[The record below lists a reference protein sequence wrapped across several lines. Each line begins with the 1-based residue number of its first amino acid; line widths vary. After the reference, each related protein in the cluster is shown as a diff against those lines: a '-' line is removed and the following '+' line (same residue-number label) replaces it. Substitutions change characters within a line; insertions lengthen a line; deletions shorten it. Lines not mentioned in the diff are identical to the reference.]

1 MKSFL
6 QYLQEDGL
14 TPEQEQPMDDAVNTH
29 RATKQLQDQQAQ
41 QRARELARPDKDLER
56 LEPFRE
62 PTELEIDKQK
72 ADNAIKQ
79 WVRDAAFKYGTDNP
93 IRKASDSEFKHLQN
107 LEKQQRDLDDTT
119 NPHYP
124 YA

>member
-6 QYLQEDGL
+6 QHLKEGGL

-29 RATKQLQDQQAQ
+29 RAVKQLEDEQAQ
-41 QRARELARPDKDLER
+41 QRAKELARPDKDLER
-56 LEPFRE
+56 LQPFHE

-79 WVRDAAFKYGTDNP
+79 WKQDATFKYGTNKP
-93 IRKASDSEFKHLQN
+93 IQKATDAEFKHLQN

-124 YA
+124 NA

>member
-124 YA
+124 NA